1 MRWVTLWLY
10 HKIFVQKFEY
20 PAGMYY
26 NIAMVTMNTD
36 QSLPLLPLDI
46 QSLQKIRKD
55 DFLYVDKTGF
65 IAQLINSKLT
75 YFFLSRPRRFGK
87 SLLVSTMKEI
97 FSGNKELFKNL
108 QVYNEIQWESYPVI
122 HFDFSLIAVDET
134 ILVKNALAD
143 EIDKI
148 AGDFHLPITKGN
160 HKAKL
165 RFLIENLAKKEKK
178 PVVILIDEYDK
189 FIIDYIADDLQ
200 REKNRSQLKEFFSI
214 LKGSSDFIRFVFITG
229 ISRFSRVSI
238 FSDLNNLIDLTFD
251 PRYSAITGYTHNE
264 LMDYFAVFIR
274 RFAEKQGCSV
284 DSMVDLIARWYD
296 GYSWDGQTRVY
307 NPYSILKL
315 FSDFRFGCHWY
326 ATGTPTVLIKAIRER
341 KVKIQEL
348 DHIKEKRPKLE
359 NMEVTRLELIPLLFQ
374 TGYLTIIEK
383 INNNLAMEQ
392 YILDYPN
399 RDVRYSFLNHLLED
413 FSPGNPRLVDNITTA
428 VLENR
433 IDDMLENMKGILAA
447 VPYDHFDPDREAS
460 YHSLIHVIFY
470 LVLDNIGAEIH
481 TNRGRIDEVIETD
494 KYIYIFEFKMNS
506 AQNALQQIHEQKYYE
521 MYLNKGKKIV
531 LVGVSFSREERNIGA
546 WIIERHHD

>member
-1 MRWVTLWLY
+1 M
-10 HKIFVQKFEY
+10 
-20 PAGMYY
+20 
-26 NIAMVTMNTD
+26 AMVTPD
-36 QSLPLLPLDI
+36 KPLPLLPLDI
-46 QSLQKIRKD
+46 QSIQKIRRD

-87 SLLVSTMKEI
+87 SLLISTMKEI
-97 FSGNKELFKNL
+97 FSGRRELFNNL
-108 QVYNEIQWESYPVI
+108 QVYHEIEWVPYPVI

-134 ILVKNALAD
+134 IPVKKALAD
-143 EIDKI
+143 EVDKM
-148 AGDFHLPITKGN
+148 AGDFHLPITPGN
-160 HKAKL
+160 HKAKF
-165 RFLIENLAKKEKK
+165 RFLIENLAKKEGK

-200 REKNRSQLKEFFSI
+200 REKNRGQLKEFFSV

-238 FSDLNNLIDLTFD
+238 FSDLNNLIDLTLD
-251 PRYSAITGYTHNE
+251 PRYAAITGYTPQE
-264 LMDYFAVFIR
+264 LTDYFTLFIR
-274 RFAEKQGCSV
+274 RLAEKEGRTFAA
-284 DSMVDLIARWYD
+284 MIDLIGKWYD

-341 KVKIQEL
+341 RVKIQEL
-348 DHIKEKRPKLE
+348 DHIREKRPRLE

-374 TGYLTIIEK
+374 TGYLTIIERVGK
-383 INNNLAMEQ
+383 NLAMEE

-413 FSPGNPRLVDNITTA
+413 FSPENPRLIDNITAA

-447 VPYDHFDPDREAS
+447 VPYDHFDPAREAS
-460 YHSLIHVIFY
+460 YHALVHVIFY
-470 LVLDNIGAEIH
+470 LILDNIGAEIH
-481 TNRGRIDEVIETD
+481 TNRRRIDEVIETD
-494 KYIYIFEFKMNS
+494 KYIYIFEFKMS
-506 AQNALQQIHEQKYYE
+506 CAQKALEQIHAQKYDE
-521 MYLNKGKKIV
+521 MYRGKGKEIV
-531 LVGVSFSREERNIGA
+531 LVGVGFSEEQRNIGD
-546 WIIERHHD
+546 WIIERRQG